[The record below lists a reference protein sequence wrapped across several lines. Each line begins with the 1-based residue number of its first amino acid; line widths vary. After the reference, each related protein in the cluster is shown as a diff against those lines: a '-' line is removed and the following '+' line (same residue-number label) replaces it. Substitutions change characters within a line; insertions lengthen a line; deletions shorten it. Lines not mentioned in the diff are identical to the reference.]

1 MASITDKIYDTAQQL
16 GRFPH
21 FIGTAQLTAGSGAPG
36 AAAGPKGSLYLRTDG
51 GANTTLYVREAAGAA
66 TDAAGVFTLAGIPV
80 DTETVVIGGVT
91 YTFVDTLAVAFDV
104 LIGVSASATLD
115 NLIAAI
121 NGSAGEGSTY
131 GTGTTAHPT
140 VTAAAGVGDTMDVT
154 ASTGGVAGNSI
165 GTTTTAADGSWGSP
179 TLTGGADDDGT
190 GWAAK

>member
-1 MASITDKIYDTAQQL
+1 MASITGKIYDIAQQL

-21 FIGTAQLTAGSGAPG
+21 FVGSAQLTAGTGAPG
-36 AAAGPKGSLYLRTDG
+36 ADAGPKGSLYIRTDG
-51 GANTTLYVREAAGAA
+51 GTDTTLYVREAAGAA
-66 TDAAGVFTLAGIPV
+66 TEATGIFSLAGIPV

-121 NGSAGEGSTY
+121 NDSAGEGSTY
-131 GTGTTAHPT
+131 GTGTTAHPS
-140 VTAAAGVGDTMDVT
+140 VTAAAGTGDTMDVT

-179 TLTGGADDDGT
+179 TLTGGVDDDGT